1 MIGLLV
7 SGHGN
12 FATGL
17 ESSLKLLAGEQAN
30 TKFVDFDGQSGD
42 DLKVKIA
49 ETLDSMKEFD
59 GVLVLTDLPGG
70 TPYNKSV
77 ELKLEKAADQ
87 TIEVMAGTNLPLLLS
102 CATMAGAGIFE
113 TPMDLAQ
120 AMLPEA
126 KDSLVVFELETGD
139 DDNDDFGDFI

>member
-17 ESSLKLLAGEQAN
+17 ATSLKLLAGEQPNAE
-30 TKFVDFDGQSGD
+30 FVDFEGSSAD
-42 DLKVKIA
+42 DLKVKMA
-49 ETLDSMKEFD
+49 ETLDSMKEYD

-70 TPYNKSV
+70 TPYNKAV
-77 ELKLEKAADQ
+77 ELKFERAAEQ
-87 TIEVMAGTNLPLLLS
+87 TIEVMAGTNLPLVLS
-102 CATMAGAGIFE
+102 CATMAAVFE
-113 TPMDLAQ
+113 APMDLAQ

-126 KDSLVVFELETGD
+126 KDSLVVFELEVEED
-139 DDNDDFGDFI
+139 NNDDFGDFI

>member
-17 ESSLKLLAGEQAN
+17 STSLKLLAGEQAN
-30 TKFVDFDGQSGD
+30 TVFVDFDGQSGD

-49 ETLDSMKEFD
+49 ENLDTMKEYE
-59 GVLVLTDLPGG
+59 GVLILTDLPGG

-77 ELKLEKAADQ
+77 ELKLERQDQ
-87 TIEVMAGTNLPLLLS
+87 TIEVMAGTNLPFLLS
-102 CATMAGAGIFE
+102 AATMAGVFE
-113 TPMDLAQ
+113 TPMELAQ

-126 KDSLVVFELETGD
+126 KDSLVVFELETD
-139 DDNDDFGDFI
+139 TEENSDFDDFI

>member
-17 ESSLKLLAGEQAN
+17 ATSLKLLAGEQAN
-30 TKFVDFDGQSGD
+30 TVFVDFDGQSGD
-42 DLKVKIA
+42 DLKVKIG
-49 ETLDSMKEFD
+49 ETLDTMKDYD
-59 GVLVLTDLPGG
+59 GILILTDLPGG

-77 ELKLEKAADQ
+77 ELKLERPDQ
-87 TIEVMAGTNLPLLLS
+87 AIEIMAGTNLPLLLS
-102 CATMAGAGIFE
+102 CSTMAAMFE
-113 TPMDLAQ
+113 APMDLAQ

-126 KDSLVVFELETGD
+126 KDSLVVFELEAGEEES
-139 DDNDDFGDFI
+139 DDFDDFI

>member
-17 ESSLKLLAGEQAN
+17 ATSLKLLAGEQAN
-30 TKFVDFDGQSGD
+30 TKYVDFDGASGD

-49 ETLDSMKEFD
+49 ETLDTMKEYD
-59 GVLVLTDLPGG
+59 GILVLTDLPGG

-77 ELKLEKAADQ
+77 ELKLERAADQ

-102 CATMAGAGIFE
+102 CATMAAMFE
-113 TPMDLAQ
+113 APMDLAQ

-126 KDSLVVFELETGD
+126 KDSLVVFELEADD

>member
-7 SGHGN
+7 SGHGS

-17 ESSLKLLAGEQAN
+17 ATSLKLLAGEQAN

-49 ETLDSMKEFD
+49 ETLDTMKEYD

-77 ELKLEKAADQ
+77 ELKLERATEQ

-102 CATMAGAGIFE
+102 CSTMAGIFE
-113 TPMDLAQ
+113 APMDLAQ

-139 DDNDDFGDFI
+139 DDMDDLGDFI

>member
-17 ESSLKLLAGEQAN
+17 ASSLKLLAGEQAN
-30 TKFVDFDGQSGD
+30 AKFVDFDGQSGD

-49 ETLDSMKEFD
+49 ETLETMKEYD

-77 ELKLEKAADQ
+77 ELKLEKAAEQ
-87 TIEVMAGTNLPLLLS
+87 TIEVMAGTNLPLLLT
-102 CATMAGAGIFE
+102 CATMSGAFE
-113 TPMDLAQ
+113 SPMDLAQ
-120 AMLPEA
+120 AMILEA
-126 KDSLVVFELETGD
+126 KDSLVIFELETGD
-139 DDNDDFGDFI
+139 DNDDDFGDFI